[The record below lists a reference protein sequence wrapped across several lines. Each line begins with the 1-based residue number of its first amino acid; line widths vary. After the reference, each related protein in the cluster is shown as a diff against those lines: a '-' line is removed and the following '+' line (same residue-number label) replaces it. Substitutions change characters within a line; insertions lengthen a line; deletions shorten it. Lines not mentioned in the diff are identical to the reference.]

1 MYKVIKNVFSLAVS
15 TLFLLPGNTIAQ
27 GVDQGEFLASM
38 CVICH
43 GYRGQGSKRIPSLDD
58 HTAKELIEYMQG
70 FKTGEESSTIMGRHA
85 AGYTDEEVRLIAEF
99 YARQE

>member
-1 MYKVIKNVFSLAVS
+1 MFKVIKNVFTVTVS
-15 TLFLLPGNTIAQ
+15 VTLLLPGNAIAQ
-27 GVDQGEFLASM
+27 GVDRGHFLASM
-38 CVICH
+38 CFICH
-43 GYRGQGSKRIPSLDD
+43 GYRGQGSKRVPSLDD

-85 AGYTDEEVRLIAEF
+85 AGYTDEEIRLIAEF

>member
-1 MYKVIKNVFSLAVS
+1 MRKSVNNVLLTMCIGIFLFPNAAV
-15 TLFLLPGNTIAQ
+15 AQ
-27 GVDQGEFLASM
+27 GVDRGHFLASM
-38 CVICH
+38 CFICH
-43 GYRGQGSKRIPSLDD
+43 GYRGQGSKRVPALDD

-85 AGYTDEEVRLIAEF
+85 AGYTDEEIRLIAEF